1 MLSTA
6 TCSPGAEASAVALA
20 AVVRELRSVAFALAD
35 AAMTARSLD
44 HATGWRARAAEA
56 FHDKAARWA
65 GDVSGLTCQLETV
78 IFEAQCAGDRAASMA
93 EGCW

>member
-1 MLSTA
+1 MLSPTV
-6 TCSPGAEASAVALA
+6 CSPGAEASAVALA
-20 AVVRELRSVAFALAD
+20 AVVRELRALSLALGD
-35 AAMTARSLD
+35 AALTARSLD
-44 HATGWRARAAEA
+44 HATGWRSRAAEA

-78 IFEAQCAGDRAASMA
+78 IFEAQCAGDRAALMA

>member
-6 TCSPGAEASAVALA
+6 CSPGAEASAVALA
-20 AVVRELRSVAFALAD
+20 AVVRELRSLSVALAD
-35 AAMTARSLD
+35 AAVVARSLD

-56 FHDKAARWA
+56 FHEKAALWA
-65 GDVSGLTCQLETV
+65 GDVSGLTCRLETV
-78 IFEAQCAGDRAASMA
+78 IHEAQCAGDRAAMMA